1 MPVGQ
6 VKMKRYKNASELYDV
21 FYKERKEDIAFY
33 SRLLTEYKSRL
44 DNNRVISA
52 PAPGGFCCRLPRSI
66 LILNFMRLT

>member
-44 DNNRVISA
+44 DNNRVRRHRAGSA
-52 PAPGGFCCRLPRSI
+52 ADCREAS
-66 LILNFMRLT
+66 

>member
-44 DNNRVISA
+44 DNNRVIEIGCRHRAGSA
-52 PAPGGFCCRLPRSI
+52 ADCREAS
-66 LILNFMRLT
+66 